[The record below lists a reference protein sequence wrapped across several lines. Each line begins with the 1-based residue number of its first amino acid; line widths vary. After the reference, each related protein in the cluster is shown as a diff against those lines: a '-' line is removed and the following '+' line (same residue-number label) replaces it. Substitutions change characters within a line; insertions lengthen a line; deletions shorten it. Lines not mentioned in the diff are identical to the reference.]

1 MRIPVLRSPR
11 STTSIAEDLLDHG
24 IVVVDTMRTHAQRLA
39 HELRE
44 ELGIGPVDSA
54 REDAEF
60 LLHLSCDVEPLND
73 YGWVDYYVHSGT
85 CPVDAMDAKE
95 LVRTA
100 VRQWGMAG
108 KPDYF
113 VARVASDR

>member
-1 MRIPVLRSPR
+1 MN
-11 STTSIAEDLLDHG
+11 E
-24 IVVVDTMRTHAQRLA
+24 
-39 HELRE
+39 
-44 ELGIGPVDSA
+44 
-54 REDAEF
+54 
-60 LLHLSCDVEPLND
+60 
-73 YGWVDYYVHSGT
+73 YGWMDYYVHSGV

-100 VRQWGMAG
+100 VRQWAMAR

>member
-1 MRIPVLRSPR
+1 MKIPVLRSPR
-11 STTSIAEDLLDHG
+11 PVYPIAEALLVHG

-39 HELRE
+39 QELRDV
-44 ELGIGPVDSA
+44 LGIEPADSE
-54 REDAEF
+54 RENADF
-60 LLHLSCDVEPLND
+60 LLHLSCDVEPVNE
-73 YGWVDYYVHSGT
+73 YGWMDYYVHSGV

-100 VRQWGMAG
+100 VRQWGMAR

-113 VARVASDR
+113 IARVASDR